1 MFTNLDNLPSIFYTS
16 FLIWKIQVMVE
27 LLLGLERFQSVVVMY
42 MRIKTNIS
50 GKGRKDLGKILLD
63 NKKYKSKE
71 LIISIK

>member
-42 MRIKTNIS
+42 MRINTNIS